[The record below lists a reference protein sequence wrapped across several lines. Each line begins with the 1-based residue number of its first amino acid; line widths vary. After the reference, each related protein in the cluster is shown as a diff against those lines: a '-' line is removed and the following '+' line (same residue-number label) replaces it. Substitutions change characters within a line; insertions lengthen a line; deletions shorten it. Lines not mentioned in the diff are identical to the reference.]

1 MFLNS
6 DRRNSFRLFDV
17 SIIHT
22 KGPKNNLFCMAFVF
36 LITDYIIKVIDVELN
51 EINVKDYLVD

>member
-1 MFLNS
+1 
-6 DRRNSFRLFDV
+6 
-17 SIIHT
+17 
-22 KGPKNNLFCMAFVF
+22 MAFVF